1 MSELVK
7 SVSIEAL
14 LMHRESI
21 LMEMAKILESNKKI
35 RSILPMFKHNDGVC
49 EREVSHNSLYRS
61 NQVRY
66 MDIPLVKDEDLET
79 TKKALDSELWQ
90 LLMHQS
96 GMLTF
101 MDSKA
106 REAWFKQCREHQ
118 TPELTRDN
126 IEATF
131 KSLSDSKLDFFERGV
146 LNIAN
151 RLNKNYKTNQVHKF
165 SKRIIITLYYHNSEA
180 GAVLD
185 DLNRALHLLDN
196 KREPD
201 MRGGVGANLCSYG
214 ARINYLD
221 TPYLEIKRY
230 KNNNCHVLIKSQESI
245 DGLNRIIAKH
255 YPNAIAAPKESK
267 KSKNLG

>member
-14 LMHRESI
+14 LMHRDSI
-21 LMEMAKILESNKKI
+21 LIEMAKILECNKKI
-35 RSILPMFKHNDGVC
+35 RQILPMFKHNDGMH
-49 EREVSHNSLYRS
+49 EREISHNSLYRTS
-61 NQVRY
+61 NSRY
-66 MDIPLVKDEDLET
+66 MDIPLLKDEDLENA
-79 TKKALDSELWQ
+79 KKALDSELWQ

-101 MDSKA
+101 MDAKA
-106 REAWFKQCREHQ
+106 RDAWSKQCREHQ

-126 IEATF
+126 IESTF

-146 LNIAN
+146 LNIAD

-165 SKRIIITLYYHNSEA
+165 SQRIIITLYYHNSEA

-185 DLNRALHLLDN
+185 DLNRALHLLDG
-196 KREPD
+196 KPEPD
-201 MRGGVGANLCSYG
+201 MRNGIGANLCSYG
-214 ARINYLD
+214 TRVSFID
-221 TPYLEIKRY
+221 TPYLQVKRY
-230 KNNNCHVLIKSQESI
+230 KNNNAHILIKSQESI

-255 YPNAIAAPKESK
+255 YPHAIAAPKESK
-267 KSKNLG
+267 K